1 MKRLKRSTE
10 NKIIFGVCSGLAN
23 FLNID
28 ATLVRIVFLLFLL
41 SSFFTAFLIYLAC
54 SLIIPADTKIIYQES
69 GNNGKNNSHLFI
81 GIFLIILGLI
91 LLAKTYL
98 PWFNYSIII
107 KIRSLLSKF
116 VRLWPIL
123 LIVLGVYILTQKD

>member
-69 GNNGKNNSHLFI
+69 GNNGKNNSHL
-81 GIFLIILGLI
+81 
-91 LLAKTYL
+91 
-98 PWFNYSIII
+98 
-107 KIRSLLSKF
+107 RSEERRVGKECSY
-116 VRLWPIL
+116 RWWPC
-123 LIVLGVYILTQKD
+123 IVERQ